1 MRFAKMADNGIGEIQ
16 KIYQQRG
23 SEYADTMENTK
34 WLTLINVLASFGC
47 NITNEQ
53 ARAVAIASLVDIK
66 YWRGLGGL
74 KMDNLIDGGAY
85 NAYLIGELNNLKN
98 ERDSSDKE

>member
-1 MRFAKMADNGIGEIQ
+1 MRFARMANIGLDEI
-16 KIYQQRG
+16 KKTYAQRG
-23 SEYADTMENTK
+23 SEYADTMEKTQ
-34 WLTLINVLASFGC
+34 WLTLINVLSSYGIK
-47 NITNEQ
+47 ITNEQ

-85 NAYLIGELNNLKN
+85 NAYLIGELIKKD
-98 ERDSSDKE
+98 E